1 MTTPEDDA
9 RVREASE
16 FLDDN
21 DLVGLSTDEAVRRVR
36 AAGFPFRDVDA
47 DRQIFSGDLR
57 PGRITVLVRDGV
69 VVEAEAG
76 C

>member
-1 MTTPEDDA
+1 M
-9 RVREASE
+9 REPSE
-16 FLDDN
+16 FLKHN
-21 DLVGLSTDEAVRRVR
+21 DLLGLSSDEAMRRVR